1 VLPDLVGRGFLGRS
15 PERIRR
21 GLYSSQ
27 PKVGLIVTP
36 FPNIKRFF
44 FVHFIRTIYDV
55 VIVFLGGEK
64 KEKLYYSSCVLFITN
79 VLASLKKPSLPLRGE
94 TKSTA
99 HS

>member
-1 VLPDLVGRGFLGRS
+1 MLPDLVGRGFLGRS

-44 FVHFIRTIYDV
+44 FVHFIRTICDV
-55 VIVFLGGEK
+55 AIVFLGGEK
-64 KEKLYYSSCVLFITN
+64 KRNFIIHH
-79 VLASLKKPSLPLRGE
+79 VFCLLQMCLP
-94 TKSTA
+94 
-99 HS
+99 H